1 MYVSFHAIFHSNK
14 SMNSRFGERNIYRS
28 ILHDMKKQQQAYTWA
43 LFTYSVRLDL
53 SSPNLRHASCS
64 LSLSRSRIILSR
76 RSQSK
81 ASHPSHNN
89 MFLILRER
97 NNDQYFMLELIN
109 SLALRRFL
117 LISPSFLLFI
127 INGGDENM
135 NACLTCV
142 RHAQTL
148 IRIFW
153 ISSFSCFCSSP
164 YLSLLFLFWGL
175 ILIFPFTFSLGK
187 VWF

>member
-1 MYVSFHAIFHSNK
+1 
-14 SMNSRFGERNIYRS
+14 MNSRFGERNIYRS
-28 ILHDMKKQQQAYTWA
+28 ILDDMKKQQQAYTWA
-43 LFTYSVRLDL
+43 LFPYFVRLDL

-109 SLALRRFL
+109 SLALRCFL
-117 LISPSFLLFI
+117 LISPSFLFSLDLLFI
-127 INGGDENM
+127 INGGDENTS
-135 NACLTCV
+135 ACLTCV

-164 YLSLLFLFWGL
+164 YLSLLFLCLGL